1 MSDRRFGL
9 EYNGR
14 PIFEYV
20 EENAPSPSYLSAND
34 DFYVYVM
41 GPYTAFNAVY
51 AYDDA
56 DELRS
61 PYFGDPLFDPDEHVT
76 EDGRGDIERAL
87 ADVCADLREEL
98 GVRAFIA
105 TDVDIPTKR
114 QVEETHLDE
123 PGMTP
128 LDQSVEF
135 AAVSDAVLFVFTAA
149 GLTTGVGSEVG
160 AVLGEFNLRWKDPA
174 DERKPR
180 PRLRLFCGP
189 SFGSASIDEITPAYG
204 VDRIEFETRE
214 DLLAKAQQ
222 FLVNVERGARRNGW
236 PIYRPPDGTV
246 SDPGAKK

>member
-1 MSDRRFGL
+1 MTDRRFGL
-9 EYNGR
+9 EYDGR

-20 EENAPSPSYLSAND
+20 EENVPSPAALSSND
-34 DFYVYVM
+34 DFFVYVM
-41 GPYTAFNAVY
+41 GPYTAFNAEY

-61 PYFGDPLFDPDEHVT
+61 PFFGDPLFDPDEHVGP
-76 EDGRGDIERAL
+76 DGRGDYERVL
-87 ADVCADLREEL
+87 DDVCADLREEL

-114 QVEETHLDE
+114 QVERGGLDE

-135 AAVSDAVLFVFTAA
+135 AAVSDAVAFVFTSA

-180 PRLRLFCGP
+180 ERLRLFVGP
-189 SFGSASIDEITPAYG
+189 SFASASIAEITPAYG
-204 VDRIEFETRE
+204 VDLVEFDSRE
-214 DLLAKAQQ
+214 DLLRKSQQ
-222 FLVNVERGARRNGW
+222 FLVNVERGARENDW
-236 PIYRPPDGTV
+236 PIYVPPRG
-246 SDPGAKK
+246 